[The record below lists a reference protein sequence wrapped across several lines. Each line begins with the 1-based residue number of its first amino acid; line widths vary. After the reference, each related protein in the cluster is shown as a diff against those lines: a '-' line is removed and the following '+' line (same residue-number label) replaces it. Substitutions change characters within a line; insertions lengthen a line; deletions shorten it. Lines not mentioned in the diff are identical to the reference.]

1 VSLEEGL
8 ACLRS
13 ILGRGEMARKRAPYA
28 KRSVW
33 YVVIVLAA
41 IVVIGFAVAGYEINH
56 LRTEYDGLH
65 TTVQNLNKAVSVLY
79 SEVLK
84 LAAQRSP

>member
-1 VSLEEGL
+1 
-8 ACLRS
+8 
-13 ILGRGEMARKRAPYA
+13 MA
-28 KRSVW
+28 
-33 YVVIVLAA
+33 LAA

-65 TTVQNLNKAVSVLY
+65 GTVQNLNKVVSLLY

-84 LAAQRSP
+84 LAGQRSP